1 MNGYHGNF
9 PTKCAYYIP
18 AGWTDWFGLQTI
30 GFGACS
36 GPGCQPVVVNENGNS
51 VVYPTSAYQTDVLA
65 NISINWLQNTWER
78 GKKPCATLRLP
89 PRPLGRLLL
98 PSASAFALFALVRC
112 VASDCYLRCLPSSQS
127 SRG

>member
-36 GPGCQPVVVNENGNS
+36 GPGCQPVVIR
-51 VVYPTSAYQTDVLA
+51 TVLSEIWA
-65 NISINWLQNTWER
+65 
-78 GKKPCATLRLP
+78 A
-89 PRPLGRLLL
+89 
-98 PSASAFALFALVRC
+98 
-112 VASDCYLRCLPSSQS
+112 
-127 SRG
+127 